1 MKFQS
6 LRGMYDLVPNNLS
19 SWTFVESKIFEI
31 LSSYGYKEIRFP
43 IVEHTDLFKRSVGE
57 STDIVEKEMY
67 SFEDR
72 NGDLISLRP
81 EGTAGCV
88 RACIQNGLLHNQTQR
103 LYYSGPMF
111 RRERPQRGRQRQF
124 FQIGVEAFGFP
135 GPDID
140 LEMIFM
146 TSAIFKALGLS
157 DVVALNIN
165 TIGAADDRSKYI
177 NSLVEYLQK
186 HESDLDE
193 DSKRRLKK
201 NPLRIL
207 DSKSPDIQRVLS
219 NAPLMIEQLS
229 KNARDEF
236 DQICST
242 LTKRGI
248 KFVINPKL
256 VRGLDY
262 YSKIVFEW
270 TTSELGSQDAI
281 CAGGRYDGLVEQLGG
296 KFCEGVGFAIG
307 LERTVLLAEKLE
319 IVPKNFF
326 INSDVFVVC
335 DESVWSHGI
344 LVLEELRSKCP
355 GLRITFNCGGGS
367 LKSQMKKADRSG
379 SRVALI
385 VGDDEMLS
393 NSVSLKYLRENKE
406 QELVDIKVLPGIL
419 GSIFSIGGI
428 N

>member
-6 LRGMYDLVPNNLS
+6 LRGMYDLVPDNLS
-19 SWTFVESKIFEI
+19 SWKFVESKIFEI

-111 RRERPQRGRQRQF
+111 RRERPQKGRQRQF

-140 LEMIFM
+140 LEMIFI

-157 DVVALNIN
+157 DVVTLNIN
-165 TIGAADDRSKYI
+165 TIGAANDRSKYI

-207 DSKSPDIQRVLS
+207 DSKNPDIQRVLS

-270 TTSELGSQDAI
+270 TTTELGSQDAI

-319 IVPKNFF
+319 IVPENFF

-385 VGDDEMLS
+385 VGDEEMLS

-406 QELVDIKVLPGIL
+406 QELVDVKVLPGIL
-419 GSIFSIGGI
+419 DSIFSIGGD
-428 N
+428 

>member
-6 LRGMYDLVPNNLS
+6 LRGMYDLVPDNLS
-19 SWTFVESKIFEI
+19 SWQFVESKIFEI

-111 RRERPQRGRQRQF
+111 RRERPQKGRQRQF

-140 LEMIFM
+140 LEMIFI

-157 DVVALNIN
+157 DVVTLNIN

-186 HESDLDE
+186 YESDLDE

-207 DSKSPDIQRVLS
+207 DSKNPDIQRVLS
-219 NAPLMIEQLS
+219 NAPSMIEQLS

-270 TTSELGSQDAI
+270 TTTELGSQDAI

-319 IVPKNFF
+319 IVPENFF

-406 QELVDIKVLPGIL
+406 QELVDVKVLPGIL
-419 GSIFSIGGI
+419 DSIFSIGGD
-428 N
+428 

>member
-6 LRGMYDLVPNNLS
+6 LRGMYDLVPDNLS
-19 SWTFVESKIFEI
+19 SWKFVESKIFEI

-111 RRERPQRGRQRQF
+111 RRERPQKGRQRQF

-140 LEMIFM
+140 LEMIFI

-157 DVVALNIN
+157 DVVTLHIN
-165 TIGAADDRSKYI
+165 TIGAANDRSKYI

-186 HESDLDE
+186 HEPDLDE

-207 DSKSPDIQRVLS
+207 DSKNPDIQRVLS

-270 TTSELGSQDAI
+270 TTTELGSQDAI

-307 LERTVLLAEKLE
+307 LERTVLLAEKLG
-319 IVPKNFF
+319 IVPEKFF

-406 QELVDIKVLPGIL
+406 QELVDVKVLPGIL
-419 GSIFSIGGI
+419 DSIFSIGGD
-428 N
+428 